1 MFVFADKSR
10 SLYQMSSERYKNLV
24 HGNITKTY
32 QKAAVNTK
40 RNVDKES
47 KRFAKSINL
56 DDKMEWYSDQNTF
69 ITLKDH
75 KENFRNNT
83 KCRLINPLK
92 SEVGLISKKYLSN
105 IISEVKENTTQNQW
119 PNTSTVIGWFKNLG
133 NKNKHKFIKFDIV
146 EFYPSISEE
155 LLDQAI
161 NYVKQYTDICDNVI
175 TAIKRVRKSLRNSM
189 EDYIGTMFFKQ
200 STIATGHE
208 WINRERK
215 FYLFLKKNILLL
227 PLIPTITTY

>member
-56 DDKMEWYSDQNTF
+56 DDKMEWYSDQNAF

-105 IISEVKENTTQNQW
+105 VTSEVKKKKGVNQW
-119 PNTSTVIGWFKNLG
+119 RNTSIIINWFKNLG
-133 NKNKHKFIKFDIV
+133 NENKQKFIKFDIV
-146 EFYPSISEE
+146 EFYPSILE
-155 LLDQAI
+155 
-161 NYVKQYTDICDNVI
+161 
-175 TAIKRVRKSLRNSM
+175 
-189 EDYIGTMFFKQ
+189 
-200 STIATGHE
+200 
-208 WINRERK
+208 
-215 FYLFLKKNILLL
+215 
-227 PLIPTITTY
+227 